1 MVKRRIKMKT
11 IGFVISNKEN
21 ERRRALIPP
30 DLEHI
35 TNRKYLYFEK
45 GYGQVLGYMDSDYLN
60 QDVNIVE
67 REVAYGQHI
76 VCSLKTPGSEELE
89 LFTKEQTL
97 FGWIHAVQDKE
108 ITDFLI
114 EKQMTAIAWE
124 EMFENERHVFW
135 RNNELAGEAGVH
147 HAFMYYGRVPY
158 ECRVAVLGSGNVAR
172 GAIRVMEKMGA
183 KITVYDRKTISLLSK
198 EIGNYD
204 IIVNAVLWD
213 VFKKDRLIYREDI
226 KRMKKASMIIDI
238 SCNKAMEIETSHPS
252 TIEKP
257 IYTVDGIIHY
267 AVDHTSAI
275 FWDSATNSISREVK
289 KYIDDLV
296 EEREG
301 EVLRNATIVK
311 YGKILDGK
319 IVKFQKRS

>member
-1 MVKRRIKMKT
+1 MKT
-11 IGFVISNKEN
+11 IGFVISHKEN

-35 TNRKYLYFEK
+35 KNRKYLYFEK
-45 GYGQVLGYMDSDYLN
+45 GYGQVLGYKDSDYIN

-67 REVAYGQHI
+67 RAVAYGQHI
-76 VCSLKTPGSEELE
+76 VCSLKTPESEELE
-89 LFTKEQTL
+89 LFKKEQVL
-97 FGWIHAVQDKE
+97 FGWIHAVQNKD

-124 EMFENERHVFW
+124 EMFENERYVFL
-135 RNNELAGEAGVH
+135 RSGELSGEAGVH
-147 HAFMYYGRVPY
+147 HAFMYYGRAPY
-158 ECRVAVLGSGNVAR
+158 ECRIAVLGCGNVAR

-213 VFKKDRLIYREDI
+213 VLRKDRLIYREDL
-226 KRMKKASMIIDI
+226 KRMKKGSMIIDI
-238 SCNKAMEIETSHPS
+238 SCNNAMEIETSHQ
-252 TIEKP
+252 TTMEKP
-257 IYTVDGIIHY
+257 IYTVDGVMHY
-267 AVDHTSAI
+267 VMDHTATI
-275 FWDSATNSISREVK
+275 FWKTATDSISAEVK
-289 KYIDDLV
+289 KYIDDLTS
-296 EEREG
+296 EREE
-301 EVLRNATIVK
+301 EVLKNATIIK
-311 YGKILDGK
+311 DGKILDEN